1 MKSLT
6 FIMFFYCCLHVI
18 AGNGKCYWIAP
29 SNANKVNTWICY
41 RKDIY
46 INNTDSVS
54 IAKIAVDTKYWLWM
68 NGNLV
73 VFEGGL
79 KRGPTPNDTY
89 YDEIDLSKF
98 IKEGKNQ
105 IAILVWYFGKD
116 GFSHKSSGKAG
127 LLFDIKSP
135 QFSVKSD
142 STWLCRIH
150 PAYENT
156 EAPFPNFRLAESNI
170 RFDARKDIAGWQTCL
185 NPSILGFENA
195 IIVASEGDAPYNK
208 LVKRPIPQW
217 KNFGIKFFKTTKLHR
232 GKDQDTLVAYLPYN
246 LQMTP
251 YFEVNDHDGG
261 KKISIFTDNTFAA
274 GDVNLRAEY
283 ITKKG
288 KQCYESLGWMNGHV
302 VTFVFPNDITINNVG
317 FRETGYDTNIEWD
330 FNTNDDFIKRF
341 WRKALRTLYVNM
353 RDTYIDCPERER
365 AQWWG
370 DEVILMGESFYTCST
385 SVHALMKKGMYEL
398 INWQHSDG
406 TLFSPIPAGNYDSEL
421 PGQMLASI
429 GEYGFWNYYMNTADS
444 LTISNVYCGVKKYL
458 DLWTLDD
465 TGLTNFRSGGW
476 TWGDWGDNKDLRLIF
491 AGWHYLALKGALKMA
506 KVLSFDEDAAKYCT
520 LMDKIKTGYNKCW
533 NGTEYR
539 HPQYKDL
546 TDDRVQALAVLTGI
560 ADKEK
565 YPYILDILKKQFHA
579 SPYMERYVMEALFMM
594 DEGSFAIQRMK
605 ERYAQMVNNTSYT
618 TLFEGWDIGPNG
630 FGGGTVNHAWSGGP
644 LIVIAQYICGIKP
657 LEPGWRSFEIAPNC
671 DILESADIKV
681 PTIAGKIHSKFC
693 RTDNGVIMDIIVPC
707 GTQALVKVPGPKCKI
722 TLINGVEQLCDK
734 GYYFRLGAGKYHIE
748 KKY

>member
-1 MKSLT
+1 M
-6 FIMFFYCCLHVI
+6 LHEVSFQSFNERDQVQGWI
-18 AGNGKCYWIAP
+18 YVPAAEPKGIVQIIHGFGEHSRRYFHMIVKFMEAGY
-29 SNANKVNTWICY
+29 
-41 RKDIY
+41 
-46 INNTDSVS
+46 
-54 IAKIAVDTKYWLWM
+54 
-68 NGNLV
+68 
-73 VFEGGL
+73 
-79 KRGPTPNDTY
+79 
-89 YDEIDLSKF
+89 
-98 IKEGKNQ
+98 
-105 IAILVWYFGKD
+105 
-116 GFSHKSSGKAG
+116 
-127 LLFDIKSP
+127 
-135 QFSVKSD
+135 
-142 STWLCRIH
+142 
-150 PAYENT
+150 
-156 EAPFPNFRLAESNI
+156 
-170 RFDARKDIAGWQTCL
+170 
-185 NPSILGFENA
+185 
-195 IIVASEGDAPYNK
+195 IVAADDHVGH
-208 LVKRPIPQW
+208 
-217 KNFGIKFFKTTKLHR
+217 GKTS
-232 GKDQDTLVAYLPYN
+232 
-246 LQMTP
+246 MM
-251 YFEVNDHDGG
+251 ND
-261 KKISIFTDNTFAA
+261 
-274 GDVNLRAEY
+274 
-283 ITKKG
+283 
-288 KQCYESLGWMNGHV
+288 
-302 VTFVFPNDITINNVG
+302 
-317 FRETGYDTNIEWD
+317 
-330 FNTNDDFIKRF
+330 
-341 WRKALRTLYVNM
+341 
-353 RDTYIDCPERER
+353 
-365 AQWWG
+365 
-370 DEVILMGESFYTCST
+370 
-385 SVHALMKKGMYEL
+385 
-398 INWQHSDG
+398 
-406 TLFSPIPAGNYDSEL
+406 
-421 PGQMLASI
+421 
-429 GEYGFWNYYMNTADS
+429 
-444 LTISNVYCGVKKYL
+444 
-458 DLWTLDD
+458 
-465 TGLTNFRSGGW
+465 